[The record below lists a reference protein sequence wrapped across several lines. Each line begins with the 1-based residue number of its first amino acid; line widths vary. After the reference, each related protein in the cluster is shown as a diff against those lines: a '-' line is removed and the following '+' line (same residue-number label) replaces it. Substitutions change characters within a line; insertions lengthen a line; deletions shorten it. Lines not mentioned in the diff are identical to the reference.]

1 MGITY
6 PISTKRNRTKKQQIR
21 QQIKH
26 IHEQDPEK
34 KRQETKLVIHRG
46 DIVDWLI
53 QRSIRCIRSR
63 KGVGNIHRGASCIT
77 GRRGRDRIHK
87 WDRIQKGRIGVHH
100 GGTSIEIRSIH
111 VERRRHRGRKERG
124 RGRGVGGGD
133 GGGDRTR
140 KGTRYRTR
148 DSGGDGTRKGTRKG
162 TRNRTR
168 DGGGDR
174 TRKSG
179 GWKVRRKRNGV
190 GIGLMIKRRR
200 HHGHGRL
207 SHIGIRA
214 FLLLVLHLQ
223 SLGSNLEA
231 IHVGNRLIC
240 ILCIGKGHKAKT
252 FRLSILLVNKHL
264 QP

>member
-1 MGITY
+1 M
-6 PISTKRNRTKKQQIR
+6 NRIQK
-21 QQIKH
+21 
-26 IHEQDPEK
+26 K

-140 KGTRYRTR
+140 K
-148 DSGGDGTRKGTRKG
+148 
-162 TRNRTR
+162 
-168 DGGGDR
+168 
-174 TRKSG
+174 SG

-207 SHIGIRA
+207 SHVGIRA

-231 IHVGNRLIC
+231 IHVGNRLIR

-264 QP
+264 QS

>member
-1 MGITY
+1 MRITY
-6 PISTKRNRTKKQQIR
+6 PISTKKQQIR

-34 KRQETKLVIHRG
+34 KRQETKLIIHRG
-46 DIVDWLI
+46 DIVDRLI

-77 GRRGRDRIHK
+77 GGRGRDRVQN
-87 WDRIQKGRIGVHH
+87 WNRIQKGRIGVHH

-124 RGRGVGGGD
+124 RGRGVGGGNGGGDGARDRTRKGTRDGTRD

-140 KGTRYRTR
+140 KGTR
-148 DSGGDGTRKGTRKG
+148 DGA
-162 TRNRTR
+162 RNRTR
-168 DGGGDR
+168 NR

-179 GWKVRRKRNGV
+179 GWKIGRKRNGV
-190 GIGLMIKRRR
+190 GIRLMIKRRR
-200 HHGHGRL
+200 HHGHRRL
-207 SHIGIRA
+207 SHVGIGA

-223 SLGSNLEA
+223 SLSSNLEA
-231 IHVGNRLIC
+231 IHVGNCLIR